1 MIVPT
6 LGNATGA
13 GTVSP
18 SNALDFK
25 MKADNIPFLIQ
36 GTTSDPKFVPDV
48 KGMAGSLMQNALTGN
63 KNGQKNPLSGVSGM
77 FKKKPP
83 N

>member
-1 MIVPT
+1 
-6 LGNATGA
+6 
-13 GTVSP
+13 
-18 SNALDFK
+18 

-48 KGMAGSLMQNALTGN
+48 KGMASGLMQNALG
-63 KNGQKNPLSGVSGM
+63 KNGQKNPLGGVSGM
-77 FKKKPP
+77 FKKKP